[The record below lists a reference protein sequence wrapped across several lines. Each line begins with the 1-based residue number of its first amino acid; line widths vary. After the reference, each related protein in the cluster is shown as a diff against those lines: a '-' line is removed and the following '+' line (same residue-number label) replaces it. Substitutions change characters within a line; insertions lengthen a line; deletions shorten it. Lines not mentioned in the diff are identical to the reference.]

1 MNLRLDP
8 LAVSDAAEMVG
19 VLAAPELYA
28 VTGGEPPTLA
38 ELTERYR
45 RQVVGGSADG
55 REEWLNWLVR
65 VDDEAVGFVQA
76 TVTDGSRASIAWV
89 IGLAWQGHGYATA
102 AASAMVAQ
110 LRTRGVT
117 DVRASIAPG
126 HEASERV
133 ASRIGLVATERV
145 DEDGERLW
153 VNRQAPR

>member
-19 VLAAPELYA
+19 VLSAPDLYA
-28 VTGGEPPTLA
+28 VTGGEPPTLD

-45 RQVVGGSADG
+45 RQVVGRSADG
-55 REEWLNWLVR
+55 REEWLNWVVR

-133 ASRIGLVATERV
+133 ASGIGLVATGQV
-145 DEDGERLW
+145 DEDGEQLW
-153 VNRQAPR
+153 VFGQAPR

>member
-45 RQVVGGSADG
+45 RQVVGSSADG